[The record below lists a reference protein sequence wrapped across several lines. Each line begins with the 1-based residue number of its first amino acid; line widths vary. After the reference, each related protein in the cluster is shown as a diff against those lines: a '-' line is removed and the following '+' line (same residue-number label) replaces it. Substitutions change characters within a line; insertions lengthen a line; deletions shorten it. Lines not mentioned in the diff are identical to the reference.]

1 LTKLSTPQ
9 DAPSDASSPRVNSFS
24 TAYHSPAD
32 RAAPRDLFGPE
43 PKRVKYTEAHQP
55 PYAPESILALPA
67 SPESV
72 EYLRKQ
78 LPATDLQANSLG
90 FDLDANFIS
99 HSAVLA
105 ENELSVGIQ
114 SLNSGAMP
122 MSKATQ
128 MQIDRGAA
136 VLTLLKDLPAIEKYI
151 DK

>member
-32 RAAPRDLFGPE
+32 RAAPRDSFGPE
-43 PKRVKYTEAHQP
+43 TKRVKYTEAHQP
-55 PYAPESILALPA
+55 VYVHEGILAVPA

-72 EYLRKQ
+72 EDPRKP
-78 LPATDLQANSLG
+78 LPATNLQANSLG
-90 FDLDANFIS
+90 FDQDTNFIS

-122 MSKATQ
+122 TSKATQ

-136 VLTLLKDLPAIEKYI
+136 VLTLLKDLPAIENYI

>member
-1 LTKLSTPQ
+1 LTKLPTPQ
-9 DAPSDASSPRVNSFS
+9 DPPSDASSPRVNSFS

-32 RAAPRDLFGPE
+32 RAAPRDSFGPE
-43 PKRVKYTEAHQP
+43 PKRVKYTAHQP
-55 PYAPESILALPA
+55 VYVHEGILALPA

-72 EYLRKQ
+72 EDLRKP
-78 LPATDLQANSLG
+78 LPATNLQANSLG
-90 FDLDANFIS
+90 FDQDANFIS

-122 MSKATQ
+122 TSKATQ
-128 MQIDRGAA
+128 MQIDRGAT